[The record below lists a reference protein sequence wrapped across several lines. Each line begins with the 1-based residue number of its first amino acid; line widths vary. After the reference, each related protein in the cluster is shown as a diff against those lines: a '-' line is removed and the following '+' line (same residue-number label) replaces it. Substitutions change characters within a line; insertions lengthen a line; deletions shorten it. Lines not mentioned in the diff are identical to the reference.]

1 MHDISS
7 RVLSLSK
14 LLSTN
19 NEFIKKC
26 EISNHSLI
34 TDIKKGRIK
43 IPGAEVLAQIVKG
56 TGCNGTWL
64 LTGEGEMFG
73 SDENPQIEKEISPM
87 LIQGFL
93 GFIDVVEKNSKDLKK
108 VSVPDDLDLRLA
120 SLLVN
125 ILKYKKPDK
134 QIQ

>member
-1 MHDISS
+1 M
-7 RVLSLSK
+7 
-14 LLSTN
+14 
-19 NEFIKKC
+19 
-26 EISNHSLI
+26 I

-73 SDENPQIEKEISPM
+73 SDDNQQEENGISPM

-93 GFIDVVEKNSKDLKK
+93 GFIDVVDKNSKALTK
-108 VSVPDDLDLRLA
+108 VNIPDDIDQRLT
-120 SLLVN
+120 SLLLN
-125 ILKYKKPDK
+125 ILKHKKPDK
-134 QIQ
+134 QVR